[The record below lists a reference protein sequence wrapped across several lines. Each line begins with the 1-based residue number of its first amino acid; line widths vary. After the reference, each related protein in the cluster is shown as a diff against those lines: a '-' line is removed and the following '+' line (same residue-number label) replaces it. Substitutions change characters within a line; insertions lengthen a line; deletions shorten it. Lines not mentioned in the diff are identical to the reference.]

1 MKNFKKIFG
10 CLSISAGVLF
20 GNASFSGNCKAIN
33 PEQTQRL
40 IQAIREDVNFSN
52 FISKSKELSEK
63 MKNLE
68 EVINAKHLLL
78 TLLKNENVNLGNYEK
93 LDLDE
98 LLQQLQKE
106 ASNMIFL
113 NKLYNT
119 TCGQCLENAVSF
131 FHYVVEFILSSNFVD
146 LEDKEKLELVKNE
159 KTPFDILAQQ
169 DENWLEFSNFV
180 NDLDNQWSYFD
191 ID

>member
-68 EVINAKHLLL
+68 EAINAKQSLIFSI
-78 TLLKNENVNLGNYEK
+78 NENVNSGNYKK
-93 LDLDE
+93 LDLGE
-98 LLQQLQKE
+98 LSQQLQKE
-106 ASNMIFL
+106 TSNMDFL
-113 NKLYNT
+113 NKLYGT
-119 TCGQCLENAVSF
+119 ACDQYLENLVSF
-131 FHYVVEFILSSNFVD
+131 FHYVVKFILSSNFVD
-146 LEDKEKLELVKNE
+146 LEDKEKLELVKSE
-159 KTPFDILAQQ
+159 KKPFNILAQQ
-169 DENWLEFSNFV
+169 DENWIEFSNFV
-180 NDLDNQWSYFD
+180 NNLNNQWSYFD